1 MDEARPG
8 LNRAEIIAVVG
19 LFASIG
25 IAAIGGLV
33 NYGSQS
39 ARIEVLQS
47 TVVTLNQSVVTLN
60 NTLQDT
66 REEVSALKAQR
77 ESTDKALSDIK
88 STLDTYV
95 RDTRFR

>member
-1 MDEARPG
+1 MEEVKSG
-8 LNRAEIIAVVG
+8 LNRAEIIAIVG
-19 LFASIG
+19 LFASVA
-25 IAAIGGLV
+25 IAAVGGLV

-39 ARIEVLQS
+39 TRIEVLQN

-95 RDTRFR
+95 RDTRYR